1 MSDLF
6 RPNIARLR
14 GYVPGEQPR
23 EKGYIKLNTN
33 ENPYP
38 PSPLVLA
45 RLRDACSA
53 DLRLYPDPDAW
64 ALRRKLGEVF
74 AISPQQIMVGNG
86 SDELLNV
93 IIRSFAGEGD
103 KIAYPHPTY
112 GYYKPLIDIQGAE
125 AVPVEFDEDF
135 SLPEGLAVPG
145 ARVTFL
151 ANPNAPSGT
160 LVPYDEVAALCARV
174 DGVLVVDE
182 AYVDFSQG
190 GCVQLIE
197 ERPNAIVVRTMSKSF
212 SLAGMRI
219 GFAFAPAALIEGMWK
234 VKDHYNLNRL
244 SLVAAEAA
252 LEDIDAMRA
261 NAACVCATRTHLCA
275 GLRAL
280 GFYVWDSQA
289 NFVLARLGERWTNC
303 AAAELYAQLKER
315 RILVRYFAAPP
326 RLADCLRISVGT
338 DAEIAALLTALK
350 ELSPV

>member
-45 RLRDACSA
+45 RLREACAA

-64 ALRRKLGEVF
+64 ALRRKLGEIF
-74 AISPQQIMVGNG
+74 AIAPQQIMVGNG

-103 KIAYPHPTY
+103 EIAYPHPTY

-125 AVPVEFDEDF
+125 AVPVEFGEDF

-145 ARVTFL
+145 ARITFL

-160 LVPYDEVAALCARV
+160 LVSYNEVAALCARV

-190 GCVQLIE
+190 GCIQLIE
-197 ERPNAIVVRTMSKSF
+197 QHPNAIVVRTMSKSF

-252 LEDIDAMRA
+252 LEDIDAMHA
-261 NAACVCATRTHLCA
+261 NAARVCATRTRLCA
-275 GLRAL
+275 ELREL
-280 GFYVWDSQA
+280 DFYVWDSQA
-289 NFVLARLGERWTNC
+289 NFALARLGERWANNT
-303 AAAELYAQLKER
+303 AAELYVELKER
-315 RILVRYFAAPP
+315 RILVRYFATPP

-338 DAEIAALLTALK
+338 DAEIDALLAALK
-350 ELSPV
+350 EMSPV

>member
-45 RLRDACSA
+45 RLRDACTA

-64 ALRRKLGEVF
+64 ALRRKLGEIF
-74 AISPQQIMVGNG
+74 AIAPQQIMVGNG

-125 AVPVEFDEDF
+125 AVPVEFGADF
-135 SLPEGLAVPG
+135 DLPEGLAVPG
-145 ARVTFL
+145 AHITFL

-174 DGVLVVDE
+174 DGILVVDE

-190 GCVQLIE
+190 GCIQLIE
-197 ERPNAIVVRTMSKSF
+197 EHPNAIVVRTMSKSF

-219 GFAFAPAALIEGMWK
+219 GFAFAPATLIEGMWN

-252 LEDIDAMRA
+252 LEDMDAMRA
-261 NAACVCATRTHLCA
+261 NAARVCATRTRLCTE
-275 GLRAL
+275 LRAL
-280 GFYVWDSQA
+280 DFYVWDSQA
-289 NFVLARLGERWTNC
+289 NFVLARLGECWANNT
-303 AAAELYAQLKER
+303 AAELYEELKGC
-315 RILVRYFAAPP
+315 RILVRYFATPP

-338 DAEIAALLTALK
+338 DAEIDALLTALK
-350 ELSPV
+350 ELSPI

>member
-45 RLRDACSA
+45 RLRDACST

-64 ALRRKLGEVF
+64 ALRRKLGEIF
-74 AISPQQIMVGNG
+74 AIAPQQIMVGNG

-125 AVPVEFDEDF
+125 AVPVEFGEEF
-135 SLPEGLAVPG
+135 SVPEGLAVPG
-145 ARVTFL
+145 ARITFL

-190 GCVQLIE
+190 GCVSLIE
-197 ERPNAIVVRTMSKSF
+197 EHSNAIVVRTMSKSF

-219 GFAFAPAALIEGMWK
+219 GFAFAPTALIKGMWK

-261 NAACVCATRTHLCA
+261 NAARVCATRARLCA
-275 GLRAL
+275 ELREL

-289 NFVLARLGERWTNC
+289 NFVLARLGERWTNST
-303 AAAELYAQLKER
+303 AAELYAQLKER
-315 RILVRYFAAPP
+315 RILVRYFATPP

-338 DAEIAALLTALK
+338 DAEIDALLAALE

>member
-1 MSDLF
+1 M
-6 RPNIARLR
+6 
-14 GYVPGEQPR
+14 
-23 EKGYIKLNTN
+23 
-33 ENPYP
+33 
-38 PSPLVLA
+38 
-45 RLRDACSA
+45 
-53 DLRLYPDPDAW
+53 
-64 ALRRKLGEVF
+64 
-74 AISPQQIMVGNG
+74 
-86 SDELLNV
+86 
-93 IIRSFAGEGD
+93 
-103 KIAYPHPTY
+103 
-112 GYYKPLIDIQGAE
+112 
-125 AVPVEFDEDF
+125 
-135 SLPEGLAVPG
+135 PEGLAVSG
-145 ARVTFL
+145 ARITFL

-160 LVPYDEVAALCARV
+160 LVPYDEVAALCTQV

-190 GCVQLIE
+190 GCIQLIAE
-197 ERPNAIVVRTMSKSF
+197 HPNAIVVRTMSKSF

-261 NAACVCATRTHLCA
+261 NAARVCATRAHLCA

-289 NFVLARLGERWTNC
+289 NFVLARLGERWANNT
-303 AAAELYAQLKER
+303 AAELYAELKER
-315 RILVRYFAAPP
+315 RILVRYFATPP

-338 DAEIAALLTALK
+338 DAEIATLLAALK

>member
-23 EKGYIKLNTN
+23 ERGYLKLNTN

-38 PSPLVLA
+38 PSPLVLE
-45 RLRDACSA
+45 RLRHACSA

-74 AISPQQIMVGNG
+74 AIAPQQIMAGNG

-125 AVPVEFDEDF
+125 AVPVEFGEDF
-135 SLPEGLAVPG
+135 ALPEGLAGAG

-160 LVPYDEVAALCARV
+160 LVSYDEVAALCARV

-182 AYVDFSQG
+182 AYVDFSRG
-190 GCVQLIE
+190 GCIQLIE
-197 ERPNAIVVRTMSKSF
+197 EHPNAIVVRTMSKSF
-212 SLAGMRI
+212 SLAGLRI
-219 GFAFAPAALIEGMWK
+219 GFAFARAALIEGMWK

-261 NAACVCATRTHLCA
+261 NAARVCATRAHLCA
-275 GLRAL
+275 GLRGL

-289 NFVLARLGERWTNC
+289 NFVLARLGERWANR
-303 AAAELYAQLKER
+303 AAATLYAQLKER

-326 RLADCLRISVGT
+326 RLANCLRISVGT
-338 DAEIAALLTALK
+338 DAEIAALLAALK

>member
-6 RPNIARLR
+6 RPNIARLH

-23 EKGYIKLNTN
+23 EKGYLKLNTN

-38 PSPLVLA
+38 PSPLVLE
-45 RLRDACSA
+45 RLRHACSA

-74 AISPQQIMVGNG
+74 AIAPQQIMAGNG

-125 AVPVEFDEDF
+125 AVPVEFGEDF
-135 SLPEGLAVPG
+135 ALPEGLAGAG

-174 DGVLVVDE
+174 AGVLVVDE

-190 GCVQLIE
+190 GCIQLIE
-197 ERPNAIVVRTMSKSF
+197 EHPNAIVVRTMSKSF
-212 SLAGMRI
+212 SLAGLRI
-219 GFAFAPAALIEGMWK
+219 GFAFARAALIEGMWK

-261 NAACVCATRTHLCA
+261 NAARVCATRAHLCA
-275 GLRAL
+275 GLRGL

-289 NFVLARLGERWTNC
+289 NFVLAKLGECWANC
-303 AAAELYAQLKER
+303 AAATLYAQLKER

-326 RLADCLRISVGT
+326 RLANCLRISVGT
-338 DAEIAALLTALK
+338 NAEIAALLAALK